1 MFKKV
6 LIANRGDI
14 ATRMVRVLR
23 EMNIASVAIYSTA
36 DADSLH
42 VQLADEAICVGGPKP
57 TDSYLNMKN
66 ILSAAVITGSEA
78 IYPGYGFLS
87 ENSMFAQ
94 MVADL
99 NLTFIGPKPET
110 IDLMGNK
117 ANAREYMREAGIP
130 VTPGSKGFIHDADE
144 AKKVADEV
152 GYPVLL
158 KAAAGGGGKGMR
170 FITEAS
176 ELAPKFLEAQNEA
189 KKAFGDGAM
198 YLEKVLTDVSHIEV
212 QILRDNF
219 GNAVY
224 LPERNCSLQRNNQK
238 VLEESPSV
246 GVSPEKRAYLGELA
260 VKAANALDYRGTGTL
275 EFLRDSDGNFYFM
288 EMNTRIQVEH
298 PVTEMVTGLD
308 LLKLQVE
315 IAANQKLTLTQD
327 DIQIKGHAIEVRLNA
342 EQPELNFAPSA
353 GPIDYLYVPNGG
365 NGVRID
371 TDLFTG
377 AVVQPFYDSMIGK
390 LIASGEDREAAL
402 TRLHRLLDEIVLGGI
417 KTNINFQKA
426 LVQDAHVKT
435 GDFNTKYLENEFLPT
450 WLAEVSAH
458 ETV

>member
-87 ENSMFAQ
+87 ENTLFAQ

-117 ANAREYMREAGIP
+117 ANAREYMRKAQIP
-130 VTPGSKGFIHDADE
+130 VTPGSNGFIHDAVE
-144 AKKVADEV
+144 AKEVADEV

-170 FITEAS
+170 LIKESS
-176 ELAPKFLEAQNEA
+176 ELKSKFLEAQNEA
-189 KKAFGDGAM
+189 KQAFGNGTM
-198 YLEKVLTDVSHIEV
+198 YLEKVLTNVSHIEV
-212 QILRDNF
+212 QILRDNY

-238 VLEESPSV
+238 VLEESPAV
-246 GVSPEKRAYLGELA
+246 GMTTEKRKYLGELA
-260 VKAANALDYRGTGTL
+260 VKAANSLDYRGTGTI
-275 EFLRDSDGNFYFM
+275 EFLRDSDDNFYFM

-308 LLKLQVE
+308 LLKWQVK
-315 IAANQKLTLTQD
+315 IAAGEKLDLVQKNIK
-327 DIQIKGHAIEVRLNA
+327 IQGHSIEVRINA
-342 EQPELNFAPSA
+342 EQPEHNFAPSA
-353 GPIDYLYVPNGG
+353 GKIDYLYLPNGG

-371 TDLFTG
+371 TDLYGG
-377 AVVQPFYDSMIGK
+377 AMVQPFYDSMIAK
-390 LIASGEDREAAL
+390 LISSGETREVAL
-402 TRLHRLLDEIVLGGI
+402 TRLHRMLDEIVLGGI

-426 LVQDAHVKT
+426 LVKDENVEK
-435 GDFNTKYLENEFLPT
+435 GNFNTKYLEEEFLPK
-450 WLAEVSAH
+450 WLPGVSEN
-458 ETV
+458 ETI